1 MFVGGMDIARYREY
15 ELRLEP
21 GSKLF
26 VYTDGLVEAI
36 AEEEEQFG
44 ADRTVEVL
52 NKSQDGSPRQ
62 LLDVVRNE
70 VDDFVHGTEQFDDL
84 TMLCLEYRGTNN
96 LN

>member
-1 MFVGGMDIARYREY
+1 MFIGGMDIARYREY
-15 ELRLEP
+15 ELHLEP

-36 AEEEEQFG
+36 GEEEEQFG